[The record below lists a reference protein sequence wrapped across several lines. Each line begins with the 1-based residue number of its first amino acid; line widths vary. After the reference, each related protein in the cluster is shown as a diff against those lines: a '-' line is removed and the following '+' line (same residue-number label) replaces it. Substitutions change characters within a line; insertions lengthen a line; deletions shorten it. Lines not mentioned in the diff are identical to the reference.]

1 MQLNVSF
8 ERNEIYECGAALL
21 AVLVC
26 PDERSETR
34 RAELYL
40 SLCGRALWERYL
52 EKPDDWTPVVVKQP
66 YVFRDRKI
74 IDRDIRIVGKRF
86 GERMVAGRMAIA
98 FLQRAASGAAHTLP
112 RELKRLSL
120 NEMAA
125 FVREDAGQAD
135 TTNVLR
141 RVWAP
146 SRPVIHLA
154 AAAAIVGQKFEKR
167 GLTIGLQRFLF
178 DRHLVEEVLVEAETL
193 KALIATDPKFPVKP
207 EQLVQFRLS

>member
-1 MQLNVSF
+1 
-8 ERNEIYECGAALL
+8 
-21 AVLVC
+21 
-26 PDERSETR
+26 
-34 RAELYL
+34 
-40 SLCGRALWERYL
+40 
-52 EKPDDWTPVVVKQP
+52 
-66 YVFRDRKI
+66 
-74 IDRDIRIVGKRF
+74 
-86 GERMVAGRMAIA
+86 MVAGRMAIA

-154 AAAAIVGQKFEKR
+154 AAAAIVGQKFQKR
-167 GLTIGLQRFLF
+167 GLTIGLF